1 MKILLYGYG
10 NPGRQDDGLGI
21 AFVQQMEK
29 WVNDNGLKGYS
40 FENNY
45 QLNIEDADEVSDK
58 DLVIFADASQEEIED
73 FYVSKVDKSTKAT
86 FTTHAASPGYIMNLC
101 EELFNKKPFTLL
113 VHLKG
118 YEWEF
123 AEGLTEKAQE
133 NMKKALAYFQEVLIE
148 PENILDGSF
157 ALKNC

>member
-21 AFVQQMEK
+21 AFVEQMEQ
-29 WVNDNGLKGYS
+29 WVIDNDLKGYS

-45 QLNIEDADEVSDK
+45 QLNIEDAEEVSDK
-58 DLVIFADASQEEIED
+58 DLVIFADASQEDIED
-73 FYVSKVDKSTKAT
+73 FCVSKVDKSSKAT
-86 FTTHAASPGYIMNLC
+86 FTTHAASPGYIMHLC
-101 EELFNKKPFTLL
+101 KELFKKTPFTLL

-123 AEGLTEKAQE
+123 QEGLSEKAQK
-133 NMKKALAYFQEVLIE
+133 NLDDALAYFKELMLE
-148 PENILDGSF
+148 PGEIVGGGRI
-157 ALKNC
+157 KEC